1 MGFNP
6 DTGPAESVACA
17 ARSGSSLRPG
27 CRPLSWEHLERE
39 IRVALRLEPAQRTE
53 LCAWAFP
60 FFFATVMLAP
70 EIERCA
76 GTPGLEPGLND
87 RNPTTTLNEDDINE
101 SRWRHA
107 LLAVLVLAF
116 AIRIF
121 ALVATSATPPVNDER
136 HYHAQA
142 VEWVAGGELGEARG
156 RPPGIVIFYG
166 ALARSFGDSINVPRA
181 GNAILGVVV
190 VWLVAQLGAL
200 VGGRRVGITAAA
212 LCAFYP
218 SMIAFSHYLWSEML
232 YLVFVLGAL
241 ILVLRDPG
249 TATRWKLA
257 AAGFLM
263 GLAALTREVGLVAA
277 LALACF
283 LVWDSR
289 GSLRRGVLAAATVL
303 VVCGATILPWSIH
316 LYQTTGQYRL
326 VSRTT
331 WTNLYVGNP
340 APGERRSVMTYRSL
354 GETRTERDVVA
365 REKALRAIGTRMPW
379 WPIEKLSEV
388 RKLFA
393 PTSYLERRLL
403 QPVNPRPAFG
413 EPRPWR
419 YHFSWSL
426 LDTPLVRR
434 TGALIALA
442 SYVAVAVGGVVGLV
456 LMRNKSILVGF
467 VFYSLSQI
475 GPTLITFA
483 NSRFRMPLI
492 PLLLIGAA
500 LLMISGPALWREASG
515 RRRMVAL
522 QAGLAMLAILFWG
535 REASRLLLSLG

>member
-1 MGFNP
+1 
-6 DTGPAESVACA
+6 
-17 ARSGSSLRPG
+17 
-27 CRPLSWEHLERE
+27 
-39 IRVALRLEPAQRTE
+39 VALWLEPAKRTE

-60 FFFATVMLAP
+60 FFYATVMMAL
-70 EIERCA
+70 EIERRA

-87 RNPTTTLNEDDINE
+87 RNPTTTLNKDDVNLG
-101 SRWRHA
+101 RWRHA
-107 LLAVLVLAF
+107 LLAILVLAF

-121 ALVATSATPPVNDER
+121 ALVATSPTPLANDER

-156 RPPGIVIFYG
+156 RPPGIVIFYA
-166 ALARSFGDSINVPRA
+166 ALARIFGDSINVPRA

-200 VGGRRVGITAAA
+200 VGGRRVGLAAAA

-232 YLVFVLGAL
+232 YLVFALGAL
-241 ILVLRDPG
+241 ILVLRDRG
-249 TATRWKLA
+249 ASTRWRLA

-289 GSLRRGVLAAATVL
+289 ESLRRGVLAAATVL

-316 LYQTTGQYRL
+316 LHQTTGHVRL

-331 WTNLYVGNP
+331 WTNLYVGNS
-340 APGERRSVMTYRSL
+340 APGERHSVMAYRSL
-354 GETRTERDVVA
+354 GETRTERDVIA
-365 REKALRAIGTRMPW
+365 RKKALRAIAMRMPW
-379 WPIEKLSEV
+379 WPIEKLVEV
-388 RKLFA
+388 RDLFA
-393 PTSYLERRLL
+393 PTSYFERRLL
-403 QPVNPRPAFG
+403 EPPNSRTALG
-413 EPRPWR
+413 EPRLWR
-419 YHFSWSL
+419 YHFRWSS
-426 LDTPLVRR
+426 LDASLVRR
-434 TGALIALA
+434 MGALIALA
-442 SYVAVAVGGVVGLV
+442 SYVAVAVAGVVGLV
-456 LMRNKSILVGF
+456 LMRNASALVGF
-467 VFYSLSQI
+467 ALFSLSQI

-483 NSRFRMPLI
+483 SSRFRMPLI

-500 LLMISGPALWREASG
+500 LLMTSGPALWREASG

-522 QAGLAMLAILFWG
+522 QAGLVMIAILFWG
-535 REASRLLLSLG
+535 REASRLLIYL